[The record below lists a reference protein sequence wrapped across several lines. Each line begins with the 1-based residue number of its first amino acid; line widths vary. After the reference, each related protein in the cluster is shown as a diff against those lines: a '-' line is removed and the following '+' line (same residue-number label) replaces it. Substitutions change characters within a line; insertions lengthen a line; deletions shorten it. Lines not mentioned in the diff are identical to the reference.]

1 MRIAL
6 TLILGL
12 ALAACG
18 GTSPAPVA
26 QQSIQSGGSAA
37 AIVNTIRG
45 QAGAAA
51 VKRSSILDA
60 AAKAHANDMAANNF
74 FGHTGSNGSTVGK
87 RAKKAGYKWCAVPKN
102 VGKGYASQ
110 ASAIEADRSC
120 TCVNKNAV
128 SHAEEMTLEKPK
140 VQSSKT
146 KFQNSTSATSQKFPT
161 RFV

>member
-26 QQSIQSGGSAA
+26 QQSVQSGGSAA

-60 AAKAHANDMAANNF
+60 AAKVHANDMAANNF

-87 RAKKAGYKWCAVPKN
+87 RAKKAGYKWCAVSEN

-110 ASAIEADRSC
+110 ASAIEAWRKSQGHYRNMVNRKYREFGLARSGDNWVMVLAAKRC
-120 TCVNKNAV
+120 
-128 SHAEEMTLEKPK
+128 
-140 VQSSKT
+140 
-146 KFQNSTSATSQKFPT
+146 
-161 RFV
+161 